1 MIRIHPNLS
10 RAACAATIALALGVA
25 GCRSSSSGIAGNPF
39 LAPDRVPP
47 PSTRALLPGQAQP
60 YYQGD
65 PLPVMQSATTPPG
78 SAVAAIQSE
87 ADARS
92 SSGRTL
98 AWNVPGGFAPAAVS
112 APPSGPIAV
121 ANEPSVAV
129 PTDADP
135 LRFALPTPA
144 EPVTVAPVA
153 VSPPPIHPPMQAPAA
168 QPPQGVSLASYTAP
182 AASLPPTTNVPPMVQ
197 PQPIVS
203 PWRAPQIAQPTAPP
217 AYSPQQPNVQP
228 PAAPPA
234 QLTRAARCAAFTP
247 HDRVRT
253 TAIRDGGQ
261 QHGRYYAS
269 CCVST
274 AAAGRPDAANSHSR
288 LFCSATS
295 HRRRL
300 PSAHQHAVIKW
311 ASR

>member
-65 PLPVMQSATTPPG
+65 PLPVMQSATTPPA
-78 SAVAAIQSE
+78 SAVAANQSE

-98 AWNVPGGFAPAAVS
+98 AWNVPGGAAPAAVS

-144 EPVTVAPVA
+144 EPVTVAAVA
-153 VSPPPIHPPMQAPAA
+153 VSPPPPPIHPPMQTPAA
-168 QPPQGVSLASYTAP
+168 QPPQGVSLASYNAP
-182 AASLPPTTNVPPMVQ
+182 AAGLPPTTNVPPMVQ

-217 AYSPQQPNVQP
+217 AYSPPNVQP
-228 PAAPPA
+228 AAAPPV
-234 QLTRAARCAAFTP
+234 QLPAPPVQLPAPPVVLPAPPT
-247 HDRVRT
+247 
-253 TAIRDGGQ
+253 I
-261 QHGRYYAS
+261 
-269 CCVST
+269 VSVPPQS
-274 AAAGRPDAANSHSR
+274 AMPANSIGVTLRAVASPAPQPGDPMPR
-288 LFCSATS
+288 IRIPDYPAPPQVTADGFRPRTS
-295 HRRRL
+295 M
-300 PSAHQHAVIKW
+300 Q
-311 ASR
+311 